1 MASNTTKDMTSGST
15 MKLILGFAVP
25 LLMGMLFQQV
35 YSLVDTIIVG
45 RFLGVSALAAVGAT
59 GSINFLIVGFC
70 QGICNGFALPV
81 AQRFGAKDYD
91 GLRKYVG
98 NSAVLTII
106 FGGAITLI
114 TVIACRPILEL
125 MQTPA
130 DIIDL
135 SYHYIVVIFAGI
147 PAIMLYNILSAYL
160 RSLGDSITPV
170 IFLVL
175 SAGLN
180 IGLDLLFIV
189 TFHWGV
195 FGAAFATVLSQA
207 VSGILCLIL
216 IIKKFDLLHLKRE
229 DWKLDWGYSRYLLIM
244 GLPMGLQYS
253 ITAIGSV
260 ILQAS
265 VNTLGSTAVASM
277 TAGSRISMF
286 VVCPFDALGSTMATF
301 GGQNVG
307 AGRLDRLGR
316 GLRSAVIL
324 GAIYSALILVI
335 LIFFGRDLILLFV
348 SAKEAAV
355 IAQAKQFLVTNAA
368 FYLMLALVNIVRFL
382 IQGMGFSG
390 FAVFAGVFEMVAR
403 TLVGLVFVPI
413 FGFTAACSAN
423 PLAWIFADCF
433 LIPAFFHCRKKLQ
446 NAMTRLLCLHILRT
460 LRVLP
465 RCICIHRHLLIPV
478 QTQGQFPHG
487 EYPLHSPE

>member
-59 GSINFLIVGFC
+59 GSINFLIIGFC

-98 NSAVLTII
+98 NSAVLSII

-114 TVIACRPILEL
+114 TVSTCRPILEL

-130 DIIDL
+130 DIIDM

-147 PAIMLYNILSAYL
+147 PAIILYNILSAYL

-216 IIKKFDLLHLKRE
+216 IIKKFDILHLAHD
-229 DWKLDWGYSRYLLIM
+229 DWRLDWRYSKYLLIM

-265 VNTLGSTAVASM
+265 VNTLGSAAVASM
-277 TAGSRISMF
+277 TAGSKISMF
-286 VVCPFDALGSTMATF
+286 VMCPFDALGSTMATF

-324 GAIYSALILVI
+324 GAIYSALILVV
-335 LIFFGRDLILLFV
+335 LIFFGRGLILLFV
-348 SAKEAAV
+348 SANEAAV

-390 FAVFAGVFEMVAR
+390 FAVFAGVFEMIAR
-403 TLVGLVFVPI
+403 ALVGLVFVPI
-413 FGFTAACSAN
+413 FGFTAACFAS
-423 PLAWIFADCF
+423 PLAWVFADCF

-446 NAMTRLLCLHILRT
+446 NAMTR
-460 LRVLP
+460 
-465 RCICIHRHLLIPV
+465 
-478 QTQGQFPHG
+478 
-487 EYPLHSPE
+487 

>member
-98 NSAVLTII
+98 NSAVLSII

-324 GAIYSALILVI
+324 GAIYSALILVV

-433 LIPAFFHCRKKLQ
+433 LIPAFFHCRNKLQ
-446 NAMTRLLCLHILRT
+446 NAMTR
-460 LRVLP
+460 
-465 RCICIHRHLLIPV
+465 
-478 QTQGQFPHG
+478 
-487 EYPLHSPE
+487 

>member
-59 GSINFLIVGFC
+59 GSINFLIIGFC

-98 NSAVLTII
+98 NSAVLSII

-114 TVIACRPILEL
+114 TVSTCRPILEL

-130 DIIDL
+130 DIIDM

-147 PAIMLYNILSAYL
+147 PAIILYNILSAYL

-195 FGAAFATVLSQA
+195 FGAAFATVLSQT

-216 IIKKFDLLHLKRE
+216 IIKKFDILHLAHD
-229 DWKLDWGYSRYLLIM
+229 DWRLDWRYSKYLLIM

-324 GAIYSALILVI
+324 GAVYSALILVV

-403 TLVGLVFVPI
+403 ALVGLVFVPI
-413 FGFTAACSAN
+413 FGFTAACFAS
-423 PLAWIFADCF
+423 PLAWVFADCF

-446 NAMTRLLCLHILRT
+446 NAMTR
-460 LRVLP
+460 
-465 RCICIHRHLLIPV
+465 
-478 QTQGQFPHG
+478 
-487 EYPLHSPE
+487 

>member
-98 NSAVLTII
+98 NSAVLSII

-216 IIKKFDLLHLKRE
+216 IIKKFNLLHLKRE

-324 GAIYSALILVI
+324 GAIYSALILVV

-413 FGFTAACSAN
+413 FGFPAACSAN

-446 NAMTRLLCLHILRT
+446 NAMTR
-460 LRVLP
+460 
-465 RCICIHRHLLIPV
+465 
-478 QTQGQFPHG
+478 
-487 EYPLHSPE
+487 

>member
-1 MASNTTKDMTSGST
+1 MTSGST

-59 GSINFLIVGFC
+59 GSINFLIIGFC

-98 NSAVLTII
+98 NSAVLAII

-125 MQTPA
+125 MQTPS

-135 SYHYIVVIFAGI
+135 SYNYIVVIFAGI

-160 RSLGDSITPV
+160 RSLGDSVTPV
-170 IFLVL
+170 IFLVI

-189 TFHWGV
+189 TFKWGV

-216 IIKKFDLLHLKRE
+216 IIKKFDILHLKRD
-229 DWKLDWGYSRYLLIM
+229 DWKLDWDYTRYLLIM

-260 ILQAS
+260 ILQSS

-316 GLRSAVIL
+316 GLRSAVTL
-324 GAIYSALILVI
+324 GAIYSALILVV

-348 SAKEAAV
+348 NASEVTV

-403 TLVGLVFVPI
+403 ALVGLVFVPI
-413 FGFTAACSAN
+413 FGFIAACFAS

-446 NAMTRLLCLHILRT
+446 SAMTR
-460 LRVLP
+460 
-465 RCICIHRHLLIPV
+465 
-478 QTQGQFPHG
+478 
-487 EYPLHSPE
+487 

>member
-98 NSAVLTII
+98 NSAVLSII

-195 FGAAFATVLSQA
+195 FGAAFATVLLQA

-446 NAMTRLLCLHILRT
+446 NAMTR
-460 LRVLP
+460 
-465 RCICIHRHLLIPV
+465 
-478 QTQGQFPHG
+478 
-487 EYPLHSPE
+487 

>member
-180 IGLDLLFIV
+180 IGLDLLFLV

-446 NAMTRLLCLHILRT
+446 NAMTR
-460 LRVLP
+460 
-465 RCICIHRHLLIPV
+465 
-478 QTQGQFPHG
+478 
-487 EYPLHSPE
+487 

>member
-15 MKLILGFAVP
+15 MKLILGFALP

-324 GAIYSALILVI
+324 GAIYSALILVV
-335 LIFFGRDLILLFV
+335 LIFFGRNLILLFV

-446 NAMTRLLCLHILRT
+446 NAMTR
-460 LRVLP
+460 
-465 RCICIHRHLLIPV
+465 
-478 QTQGQFPHG
+478 
-487 EYPLHSPE
+487 

>member
-195 FGAAFATVLSQA
+195 FGAAFATILSQA

-324 GAIYSALILVI
+324 GAIYSALILVV

-446 NAMTRLLCLHILRT
+446 NAMTR
-460 LRVLP
+460 
-465 RCICIHRHLLIPV
+465 
-478 QTQGQFPHG
+478 
-487 EYPLHSPE
+487 

>member
-98 NSAVLTII
+98 NSAVLSII

-277 TAGSRISMF
+277 TAGSKISMF

-324 GAIYSALILVI
+324 GAVYSALILVV

-413 FGFTAACSAN
+413 FGFTAACFAS

-446 NAMTRLLCLHILRT
+446 NAMTR
-460 LRVLP
+460 
-465 RCICIHRHLLIPV
+465 
-478 QTQGQFPHG
+478 
-487 EYPLHSPE
+487 

>member
-59 GSINFLIVGFC
+59 GSINFLIIGFC

-98 NSAVLTII
+98 NSAVLSII

-114 TVIACRPILEL
+114 TVITCRPILEL

-130 DIIDL
+130 DIIDM

-216 IIKKFDLLHLKRE
+216 IIKKFDILHLAHD
-229 DWKLDWGYSRYLLIM
+229 DWRLDWRYSKYLLIM

-324 GAIYSALILVI
+324 GAIYSALILVV

-403 TLVGLVFVPI
+403 TLIGLVFVPI
-413 FGFTAACSAN
+413 FGFTAACFAS

-446 NAMTRLLCLHILRT
+446 NAMTR
-460 LRVLP
+460 
-465 RCICIHRHLLIPV
+465 
-478 QTQGQFPHG
+478 
-487 EYPLHSPE
+487 

>member
-1 MASNTTKDMTSGST
+1 MTSGST

-98 NSAVLTII
+98 NSAVLAII

-125 MQTPA
+125 MQTPS

-135 SYHYIVVIFAGI
+135 SYNYIVVIFAGI

-160 RSLGDSITPV
+160 RSLGDSVTPV
-170 IFLVL
+170 IFLVI

-189 TFHWGV
+189 TFKWGV

-216 IIKKFDLLHLKRE
+216 IIKKFDILHLKRD
-229 DWKLDWGYSRYLLIM
+229 DWKLDWDYTRYLLIM

-260 ILQAS
+260 ILQSS
-265 VNTLGSTAVASM
+265 VNTLGSTAVASI

-316 GLRSAVIL
+316 GLRSAVTL
-324 GAIYSALILVI
+324 GAIYSALILVV

-348 SAKEAAV
+348 NASEVTV

-403 TLVGLVFVPI
+403 ALVGLVFVPI
-413 FGFTAACSAN
+413 FGFIAACFAS

-446 NAMTRLLCLHILRT
+446 SAMTR
-460 LRVLP
+460 
-465 RCICIHRHLLIPV
+465 
-478 QTQGQFPHG
+478 
-487 EYPLHSPE
+487 

>member
-81 AQRFGAKDYD
+81 AQRFGAKDYN

-98 NSAVLTII
+98 NSAVLSII

-229 DWKLDWGYSRYLLIM
+229 DWKLDWRYSKYLLIM

-324 GAIYSALILVI
+324 GAVYSALILVV
-335 LIFFGRDLILLFV
+335 LIFFGRGLILLFV
-348 SAKEAAV
+348 SANEAAV

-403 TLVGLVFVPI
+403 ALVGLVFVPI
-413 FGFTAACSAN
+413 FGFTAACFAS
-423 PLAWIFADCF
+423 PLAWVFADCF

-446 NAMTRLLCLHILRT
+446 NAMTR
-460 LRVLP
+460 
-465 RCICIHRHLLIPV
+465 
-478 QTQGQFPHG
+478 
-487 EYPLHSPE
+487 

>member
-81 AQRFGAKDYD
+81 AQRFGAKDYN

-180 IGLDLLFIV
+180 IRLDLLFIV

-324 GAIYSALILVI
+324 GAIYSALILVV

-446 NAMTRLLCLHILRT
+446 NAMTR
-460 LRVLP
+460 
-465 RCICIHRHLLIPV
+465 
-478 QTQGQFPHG
+478 
-487 EYPLHSPE
+487 

>member
-1 MASNTTKDMTSGST
+1 MTSGST

-98 NSAVLTII
+98 NSSVLAVL

-114 TVIACRPILEL
+114 TVIACRPILQL
-125 MQTPA
+125 MQTPS

-135 SYHYIVVIFAGI
+135 SYNYIVVIFAGI

-160 RSLGDSITPV
+160 RSLGDSVTPV
-170 IFLVL
+170 IFLVI

-189 TFHWGV
+189 TFKWGV

-216 IIKKFDLLHLKRE
+216 IIKKFDILHLKRD
-229 DWKLDWGYSRYLLIM
+229 DWKLDWDYTRYLLIM

-260 ILQAS
+260 ILQSS

-316 GLRSAVIL
+316 GLRSAVTL
-324 GAIYSALILVI
+324 GAIYSALILVV

-348 SAKEAAV
+348 NASEVTV

-403 TLVGLVFVPI
+403 ALVGLVFVPI
-413 FGFTAACSAN
+413 FGFTAACFAS

-446 NAMTRLLCLHILRT
+446 SAMTR
-460 LRVLP
+460 
-465 RCICIHRHLLIPV
+465 
-478 QTQGQFPHG
+478 
-487 EYPLHSPE
+487 

>member
-1 MASNTTKDMTSGST
+1 MTSGST

-81 AQRFGAKDYD
+81 AQRFGAKDYG

-98 NSAVLTII
+98 NSAVLAVL

-114 TVIACRPILEL
+114 TVIACRPILQL
-125 MQTPA
+125 MQTPS

-135 SYHYIVVIFAGI
+135 SYNYIVVIFAGI

-160 RSLGDSITPV
+160 RSLGDSVTPV
-170 IFLVL
+170 IFLVI

-189 TFHWGV
+189 TFKWGV

-216 IIKKFDLLHLKRE
+216 IIKKFNILHLKRD
-229 DWKLDWGYSRYLLIM
+229 DWKLDWDYTRYLLIM

-260 ILQAS
+260 ILQSS

-316 GLRSAVIL
+316 GLRSAVTL
-324 GAIYSALILVI
+324 GAIYSALILVV

-348 SAKEAAV
+348 NASEVTV

-403 TLVGLVFVPI
+403 ALVGLVFVPI
-413 FGFTAACSAN
+413 FGFIAACFAS

-446 NAMTRLLCLHILRT
+446 SAITR
-460 LRVLP
+460 
-465 RCICIHRHLLIPV
+465 
-478 QTQGQFPHG
+478 
-487 EYPLHSPE
+487 

>member
-1 MASNTTKDMTSGST
+1 MTSGST

-59 GSINFLIVGFC
+59 GSINFLIIGFC

-98 NSAVLTII
+98 NSAVLAVL

-114 TVIACRPILEL
+114 TVIACRPILQL
-125 MQTPA
+125 MQTPS

-135 SYHYIVVIFAGI
+135 SYNYIVVIFAGI

-160 RSLGDSITPV
+160 RSLGDSVTPV
-170 IFLVL
+170 IFLVI

-189 TFHWGV
+189 TFKWGV

-216 IIKKFDLLHLKRE
+216 IIKKFDILRLKRD
-229 DWKLDWGYSRYLLIM
+229 DWKLDWDYTRYLLIM

-260 ILQAS
+260 ILQSS

-316 GLRSAVIL
+316 GLRSAVTL
-324 GAIYSALILVI
+324 GAIYSALILVV

-348 SAKEAAV
+348 NASEVTV

-403 TLVGLVFVPI
+403 ALVGLVFVPI
-413 FGFTAACSAN
+413 FGFIAACFAS

-446 NAMTRLLCLHILRT
+446 RATTR
-460 LRVLP
+460 
-465 RCICIHRHLLIPV
+465 
-478 QTQGQFPHG
+478 
-487 EYPLHSPE
+487 

>member
-98 NSAVLTII
+98 NSAVLSII

-216 IIKKFDLLHLKRE
+216 IIKKFNLLHLKRE

-324 GAIYSALILVI
+324 GAIYSALILVV
-335 LIFFGRDLILLFV
+335 LIFFGRNLILLFV

-446 NAMTRLLCLHILRT
+446 NAMTR
-460 LRVLP
+460 
-465 RCICIHRHLLIPV
+465 
-478 QTQGQFPHG
+478 
-487 EYPLHSPE
+487 

>member
-324 GAIYSALILVI
+324 GAIYSALILVV

-413 FGFTAACSAN
+413 FEFTAACSAN

-446 NAMTRLLCLHILRT
+446 NAMTR
-460 LRVLP
+460 
-465 RCICIHRHLLIPV
+465 
-478 QTQGQFPHG
+478 
-487 EYPLHSPE
+487 

>member
-98 NSAVLTII
+98 NSAVVTII

-446 NAMTRLLCLHILRT
+446 NAMTR
-460 LRVLP
+460 
-465 RCICIHRHLLIPV
+465 
-478 QTQGQFPHG
+478 
-487 EYPLHSPE
+487 

>member
-189 TFHWGV
+189 TFHRGV

-446 NAMTRLLCLHILRT
+446 NAMTR
-460 LRVLP
+460 
-465 RCICIHRHLLIPV
+465 
-478 QTQGQFPHG
+478 
-487 EYPLHSPE
+487 

>member
-98 NSAVLTII
+98 NSAVLSII

-114 TVIACRPILEL
+114 TVFACRPILEL

-446 NAMTRLLCLHILRT
+446 NAMTR
-460 LRVLP
+460 
-465 RCICIHRHLLIPV
+465 
-478 QTQGQFPHG
+478 
-487 EYPLHSPE
+487 

>member
-98 NSAVLTII
+98 NSAVLSII

-114 TVIACRPILEL
+114 TVITCRPILEL

-130 DIIDL
+130 DIIDM

-147 PAIMLYNILSAYL
+147 PAIILYNILSAYL

-216 IIKKFDLLHLKRE
+216 IIKKFDILHLAHD
-229 DWKLDWGYSRYLLIM
+229 DWRLDWRYSKYLLIM

-324 GAIYSALILVI
+324 GAVYSALILVV
-335 LIFFGRDLILLFV
+335 LIFFGRGLILLFV
-348 SAKEAAV
+348 SANEAAV

-403 TLVGLVFVPI
+403 ALVGLVFVPI
-413 FGFTAACSAN
+413 FGFTAACFAS
-423 PLAWIFADCF
+423 PLAWVFADCF

-446 NAMTRLLCLHILRT
+446 NAMTR
-460 LRVLP
+460 
-465 RCICIHRHLLIPV
+465 
-478 QTQGQFPHG
+478 
-487 EYPLHSPE
+487 

>member
-1 MASNTTKDMTSGST
+1 MTSGST

-70 QGICNGFALPV
+70 QGICNGFTLPV

-98 NSAVLTII
+98 NSAVLAII

-125 MQTPA
+125 MQTPS

-135 SYHYIVVIFAGI
+135 SYNYIVVIFAGI

-160 RSLGDSITPV
+160 RSLGDSVTPV
-170 IFLVL
+170 IFLVI

-189 TFHWGV
+189 TFKWGV

-216 IIKKFDLLHLKRE
+216 IIKKFDILHLKRD
-229 DWKLDWGYSRYLLIM
+229 DWKLDWDYTRYLLIM

-260 ILQAS
+260 ILQSS

-316 GLRSAVIL
+316 GLRSAVTL
-324 GAIYSALILVI
+324 GAIYSALILVV

-348 SAKEAAV
+348 NASEVTV

-403 TLVGLVFVPI
+403 ALVGLVFVPI
-413 FGFTAACSAN
+413 FGFIAACFAS

-446 NAMTRLLCLHILRT
+446 SAMTR
-460 LRVLP
+460 
-465 RCICIHRHLLIPV
+465 
-478 QTQGQFPHG
+478 
-487 EYPLHSPE
+487 

>member
-1 MASNTTKDMTSGST
+1 MANNTTKDMTSGST

-98 NSAVLTII
+98 NSAVLAII

-125 MQTPA
+125 MQTPS

-135 SYHYIVVIFAGI
+135 SYNYIVVIFAGI

-160 RSLGDSITPV
+160 RSLGDSVTPV
-170 IFLVL
+170 IFLVI

-189 TFHWGV
+189 TFKWGV

-216 IIKKFDLLHLKRE
+216 IIKKFDILHLKRD
-229 DWKLDWGYSRYLLIM
+229 DWKLDWDYTRYLLIM

-260 ILQAS
+260 ILQSS

-316 GLRSAVIL
+316 GLHSAVTL
-324 GAIYSALILVI
+324 GAIYSALILVV

-348 SAKEAAV
+348 NASEVTV

-403 TLVGLVFVPI
+403 ALVGLVFVPI
-413 FGFTAACSAN
+413 FGFIAACFAS

-446 NAMTRLLCLHILRT
+446 SAMTR
-460 LRVLP
+460 
-465 RCICIHRHLLIPV
+465 
-478 QTQGQFPHG
+478 
-487 EYPLHSPE
+487 

>member
-1 MASNTTKDMTSGST
+1 MTSGST

-59 GSINFLIVGFC
+59 GSINFLIIGFC

-98 NSAVLTII
+98 NSAVLAVL

-114 TVIACRPILEL
+114 TVIACRPILQL
-125 MQTPA
+125 MQTPS

-135 SYHYIVVIFAGI
+135 SYNYIVVIFAGI

-160 RSLGDSITPV
+160 RSLGDSVTPV
-170 IFLVL
+170 IFLVI

-189 TFHWGV
+189 TFKWGV

-216 IIKKFDLLHLKRE
+216 IIKKFDILRLKRD
-229 DWKLDWGYSRYLLIM
+229 DWKLDWDYTRYLLIM

-260 ILQAS
+260 ILQSS

-316 GLRSAVIL
+316 GLRSAVTL
-324 GAIYSALILVI
+324 GAIYSALILVV

-348 SAKEAAV
+348 NASEVTV

-403 TLVGLVFVPI
+403 ALVGLVFVPI
-413 FGFTAACSAN
+413 FGFTAACFAS
-423 PLAWIFADCF
+423 PLD
-433 LIPAFFHCRKKLQ
+433 RKS
-446 NAMTRLLCLHILRT
+446 
-460 LRVLP
+460 V
-465 RCICIHRHLLIPV
+465 V
-478 QTQGQFPHG
+478 
-487 EYPLHSPE
+487 